1 MGGMSC
7 SSRLRLILDF
17 VVSLS
22 IIYINLINLLENNF
36 KRELFPAFLENYVS
50 ESFKGFLRIPL

>member
-22 IIYINLINLLENNF
+22 MIYINLINLIENNF
-36 KRELFPAFLENYVS
+36 KRELFPVFLENYVS
-50 ESFKGFLRIPL
+50 ESFKGFLRIHL